1 MKFRR
6 GIDMTNNLKIRVFK
20 TGQKKPETVVTIPLK
35 VVRIA
40 TRLLPKKAKIA
51 LKEEGIDL
59 NEIADLAEK
68 QAVTGTLLKVERE
81 AESMVIE
88 IAIE

>member
-1 MKFRR
+1 MASE
-6 GIDMTNNLKIRVFK
+6 LKIRVYK
-20 TGQKKPETVVTIPLK
+20 TGKEKPDTVVTIPLA

-40 TRLLPKKAKIA
+40 SKLLPKKAKLA
-51 LKEEGIDL
+51 LQEEEEEEGIDL
-59 NEIADLAEK
+59 NEIADLAK
-68 QAVTGTLLKVERE
+68 TQPVKGTLLKVERE